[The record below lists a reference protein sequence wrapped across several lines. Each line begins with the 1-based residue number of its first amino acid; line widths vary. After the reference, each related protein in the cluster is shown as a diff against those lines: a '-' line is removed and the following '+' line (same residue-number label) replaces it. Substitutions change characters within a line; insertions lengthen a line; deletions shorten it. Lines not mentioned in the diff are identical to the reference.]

1 MQEKKTEINI
11 NKYDEMTDSG
21 QVIAT
26 HSSEGIHN
34 VVCYV
39 FILEVY
45 VTYLAL
51 YFRFIQNIY
60 YLFIFT

>member
-45 VTYLAL
+45 VTY
-51 YFRFIQNIY
+51 
-60 YLFIFT
+60 